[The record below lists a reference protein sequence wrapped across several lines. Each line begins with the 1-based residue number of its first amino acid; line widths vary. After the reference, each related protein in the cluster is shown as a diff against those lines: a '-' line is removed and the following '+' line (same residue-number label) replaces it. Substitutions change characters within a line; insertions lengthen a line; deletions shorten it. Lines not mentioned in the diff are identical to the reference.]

1 MTAHVGLRHRSAS
14 SSFQRM
20 EEKHNNH
27 NNNHN
32 NNSKNNNEENSPPSL
47 NESSDDESG
56 TNHSHSSSSIH
67 SDTDSCTKDSSSGS
81 SSNNSSSRSSVPLK
95 PKRKSLEDRGAI
107 PAGMM
112 FGIASISVMQWCA
125 DVPQNFFGTIL
136 PNVKYTVIESVN
148 DLKLTAVYGCDLIM
162 DLIHW
167 RERPLKEYFVALIVL
182 AFLSS
187 IFFVLLIAPLR
198 AGMWTNRTRIK
209 RHKLHRYFGLLFL
222 IAYTFAWIEFIF
234 DYENRGKNSYLPHI
248 ISINGFIQ
256 ATSAYFSFRVLPD
269 LTDPGYYSD
278 KAVLSRLFVHENI
291 FFQIMSVW
299 GSFLYHDQ
307 LRTSLQSHWIGRMF
321 EIVFL
326 FFPYVIVRRFFPTTR
341 FSDAG
346 SSKVGRSKT
355 MSKYYD
361 IGTFTV
367 KIFYLWAK
375 YFLNFFINWAV
386 YLNLLE
392 DHHWHCVR
400 GTFLMNVGTISI
412 SVFLHT
418 LRFKKVLPGPFTFSF
433 YLLQIYSTFLF
444 IPMAFDL
451 FMSHWKLSL
460 LCFLGLLMNMT
471 RSRKVHTIWCV
482 VSYILITKTD
492 IEW

>member
-1 MTAHVGLRHRSAS
+1 MVRHQHFLITTTSQVKNNFEKKIGSIKSSKYHSFVHSFEEEEREEEKNMTAHVGLRHRTAS

-27 NNNHN
+27 NHNHN

-81 SSNNSSSRSSVPLK
+81 SNNTSSSRSSVPLK

-248 ISINGFIQ
+248 ISINGKSIIPFSFHSRRLVFQWEYFTDIFRSFLFKFYFNLPKKNLKISSCDVIIIRFHSGYFSLLFIQ
-256 ATSAYFSFRVLPD
+256 
-269 LTDPGYYSD
+269 
-278 KAVLSRLFVHENI
+278 
-291 FFQIMSVW
+291 
-299 GSFLYHDQ
+299 
-307 LRTSLQSHWIGRMF
+307 SL
-321 EIVFL
+321 
-326 FFPYVIVRRFFPTTR
+326 
-341 FSDAG
+341 
-346 SSKVGRSKT
+346 
-355 MSKYYD
+355 
-361 IGTFTV
+361 
-367 KIFYLWAK
+367 
-375 YFLNFFINWAV
+375 
-386 YLNLLE
+386 
-392 DHHWHCVR
+392 
-400 GTFLMNVGTISI
+400 
-412 SVFLHT
+412 
-418 LRFKKVLPGPFTFSF
+418 
-433 YLLQIYSTFLF
+433 
-444 IPMAFDL
+444 
-451 FMSHWKLSL
+451 
-460 LCFLGLLMNMT
+460 T
-471 RSRKVHTIWCV
+471 RSHRSW
-482 VSYILITKTD
+482 LLFG
-492 IEW
+492 